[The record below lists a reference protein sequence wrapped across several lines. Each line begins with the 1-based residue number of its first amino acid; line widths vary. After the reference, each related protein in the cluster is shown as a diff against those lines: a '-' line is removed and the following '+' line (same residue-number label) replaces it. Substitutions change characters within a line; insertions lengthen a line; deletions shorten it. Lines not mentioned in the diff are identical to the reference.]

1 MLCSISKLTEQDLKF
16 IQHLENSLNKS
27 LLAFSCHDIK
37 IADLSADELARIQK
51 LENRLGMS
59 LIAVDAA

>member
-1 MLCSISKLTEQDLKF
+1 MLCSISKLTEQDLQS
-16 IQHLENSLNKS
+16 IQDLENSLNKS

-37 IADLSADELARIQK
+37 VADLSADELARIQE

>member
-1 MLCSISKLTEQDLKF
+1 MLCSISKLSEQELNA
-16 IQHLENSLNKS
+16 IQDLENSLNKS

-37 IADLSADELARIQK
+37 VADLSADELARIQE
-51 LENRLGMS
+51 LENRMGMS